1 MLQAYFACAL
11 SEMPSHLRQLT
22 YVLTSYPTVL
32 MYKVTASKKK
42 LPQHQ
47 RFGTPSAVHLVVC
60 ISIRIPASRTL
71 WARTATFTSAST
83 VWLYVVF
90 NEHFFRLQRNLS
102 RSFLWLCLFL
112 QDEGSFVSIAFVCE
126 CALKPGRFRIIGYF
140 SLCVCS
146 DFRGHDPRIER
157 RIWAYSRAFSLRRK
171 AKSSSGETS
180 ELRRAKIPP
189 K

>member
-32 MYKVTASKKK
+32 MYEVTASKKK

-90 NEHFFRLQRNLS
+90 NELIF
-102 RSFLWLCLFL
+102 
-112 QDEGSFVSIAFVCE
+112 SIAGEIVKEFFAVLSFFYKMRG
-126 CALKPGRFRIIGYF
+126 AL
-140 SLCVCS
+140 
-146 DFRGHDPRIER
+146 
-157 RIWAYSRAFSLRRK
+157 
-171 AKSSSGETS
+171 
-180 ELRRAKIPP
+180 
-189 K
+189 

>member
-1 MLQAYFACAL
+1 MIVLQAYFACAL

-32 MYKVTASKKK
+32 MYEMTASKKK

-90 NEHFFRLQRNLS
+90 NELIFFDCRGICQEV
-102 RSFLWLCLFL
+102 FLRFCLFL
-112 QDEGSFVSIAFVCE
+112 QDEGSFVSITFVCE
-126 CALKPGRFRIIGYF
+126 CALKPWT
-140 SLCVCS
+140 V
-146 DFRGHDPRIER
+146 
-157 RIWAYSRAFSLRRK
+157 
-171 AKSSSGETS
+171 
-180 ELRRAKIPP
+180 
-189 K
+189 